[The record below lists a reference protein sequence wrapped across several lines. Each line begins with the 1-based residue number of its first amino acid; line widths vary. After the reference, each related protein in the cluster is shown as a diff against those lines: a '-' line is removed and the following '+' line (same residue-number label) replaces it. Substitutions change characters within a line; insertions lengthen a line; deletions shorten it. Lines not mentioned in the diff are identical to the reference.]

1 MNNRNYNPQSENSV
15 SPEIY
20 AARIGLI
27 GTLLSTLGDGLQS
40 IGAGIALQQLEIS
53 SIQDAQTQADQSNQ
67 FDSMQK
73 QIDLLTK
80 KIEEME
86 KRNKIKYFYKKP
98 VLNQLLLTEERV
110 LTS

>member
-1 MNNRNYNPQSENSV
+1 MNNFNNPQGVNTI

-73 QIDLLTK
+73 QIDQLTR

-86 KRNKIKYFYKKP
+86 RKR
-98 VLNQLLLTEERV
+98 
-110 LTS
+110 